1 MAKKFVIR
9 KNKDNEFKFNIKKNG
24 SIEAIVIQPT
34 DTFVFNLIELKTG
47 TTVFTVNATID
58 SSVNGRIKVVIPTAA
73 TVGLI
78 VDIGDRCD
86 YYNRKATYK
95 ANIDCNTVDNGKFVA
110 VLDKIYV
117 E

>member
-34 DTFVFNLIELKTG
+34 DTFVFNLIDLKTG
-47 TTVFTVNATID
+47 AITFTVGATID
-58 SSVNGRIKVVIPTAA
+58 SAVNGRIKVIVPTVA
-73 TVGLI
+73 TAGLT

-95 ANIDCNTVDNGKFVA
+95 VNIDCNTADNGKFTA
-110 VLDKIYV
+110 VLDKVYV